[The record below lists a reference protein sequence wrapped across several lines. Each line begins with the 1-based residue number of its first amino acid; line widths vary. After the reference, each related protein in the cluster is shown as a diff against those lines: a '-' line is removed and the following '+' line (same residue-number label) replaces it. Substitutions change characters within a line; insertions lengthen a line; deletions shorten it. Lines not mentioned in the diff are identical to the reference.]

1 MSKIKISLEKL
12 EKLLMKLGKEH
23 HSGEV
28 IIRFFFN
35 KGGVRN
41 VKVSTTRDLDQD

>member
-1 MSKIKISLEKL
+1 MTKIIISLKKLERLLEKL
-12 EKLLMKLGKEH
+12 VEEQ

-35 KGGVRN
+35 KGGLRN
-41 VKVSTTRDLDQD
+41 VKVSTTKDLDS